1 MNDEYKQY
9 ESKMQN
15 TIDALAKNYA
25 AIRAGKANPAV
36 LNKIHIEYYGC
47 ATPVN
52 QVATIS
58 SPDARTLMIQPFDPS
73 VLKEIEKGILASDIG
88 ITPQNDGRV
97 IRLVFPPLTEERR
110 REIVK
115 GIAKTAEEAKVAVRN
130 IRRDAI
136 DKFKAMKKK
145 SEMTEDDVKSAEKDI
160 QNLTDK
166 YCGEIDSLT
175 ENKQKEIMEL

>member
-1 MNDEYKQY
+1 MNDDYKQF
-9 ESKMQN
+9 ESKMQS
-15 TIDALAKNYA
+15 TLDALTKNYV
-25 AIRAGKANPAV
+25 AIRAGKANPGV

-47 ATPVN
+47 TTPVN

-73 VLKEIEKGILASDIG
+73 ILKEIEKNILASDIG

-115 GIAKTAEEAKVAVRN
+115 SIAKMAEEAKVAVRN
-130 IRRDAI
+130 IRREAI

-145 SEMTEDDVKSAEKDI
+145 SEMTEDDVKTAEKDI
-160 QNLTDK
+160 QTLTDK

-175 ENKQKEIMEL
+175 EDKQKEIMEL